1 MNSFYGKIKNANKD
15 MSKFS
20 KIIILIIF
28 IYLSSDYILNN
39 HFKLG
44 TLIKIPLFMIAIIF
58 HECGHALAAY
68 LSGDDTAKKL
78 GRLTLNP
85 IKHLDPIGFL
95 LPLFLIFMGSSFVIG
110 WAKPVPVNYSKF
122 RNGRVGEFFVSIAG
136 VFTNLLLAF
145 LGAFLLRY
153 APLFMSNS
161 MLKISHEYITYFVM
175 INVILAV
182 FNFLP
187 IPPLDGS
194 KIIAS
199 FSNST
204 IRNKIFYLE
213 KYGLFILI
221 ALSYSGIL
229 GKLIEPG
236 FRFIIQLLNQ
246 FIVM

>member
-1 MNSFYGKIKNANKD
+1 
-15 MSKFS
+15 
-20 KIIILIIF
+20 
-28 IYLSSDYILNN
+28 
-39 HFKLG
+39 
-44 TLIKIPLFMIAIIF
+44 
-58 HECGHALAAY
+58 
-68 LSGDDTAKKL
+68 
-78 GRLTLNP
+78 
-85 IKHLDPIGFL
+85 
-95 LPLFLIFMGSSFVIG
+95 
-110 WAKPVPVNYSKF
+110 
-122 RNGRVGEFFVSIAG
+122 
-136 VFTNLLLAF
+136 
-145 LGAFLLRY
+145 
-153 APLFMSNS
+153 MSNS